1 MITKKRTFIALLI
14 TPLLAA
20 TLLLSGCSVNFTLNE
35 DTVNDAVDSATEAAD
50 NLANAGE
57 EAADAAEMLAGLE
70 FEKAT
75 RIVVCD
81 PDSGKTIKEI
91 TDQTLPTKESAPFF
105 VFVPTYLD
113 GGNGFDSGF
122 TEMMTNALGEYI
134 GQNDNA
140 SQCMGVVGSG
150 NKNFNEQYCLTAR
163 KYSDE
168 FKVPFLADYELRGT
182 DRDIERIYAILKQR
196 AAEFNA

>member
-1 MITKKRTFIALLI
+1 MTDLNILYISIEGNTRSFLNR
-14 TPLLAA
+14 LASYA
-20 TLLLSGCSVNFTLNE
+20 E
-35 DTVNDAVDSATEAAD
+35 QHHII
-50 NLANAGE
+50 
-57 EAADAAEMLAGLE
+57 DAANPAVHL
-70 FEKAT
+70 
-75 RIVVCD
+75 
-81 PDSGKTIKEI
+81 KEI

-134 GQNDNA
+134 GQNDNS